1 MNKTGDPSQATDD
14 LDSLLGHVVDN
25 YLQRL
30 AGGERVE
37 WEQYALDHPEIA
49 TLIRQTF
56 PLLSM
61 IRDSS
66 AEVALGDKL
75 DLSSSRRLGDFQLLH
90 ELGSGGMGF
99 VYEAEQLSMGRRV
112 ALKILPL
119 AGALQQKSLQRFRNE
134 VRAAA
139 MLDHPHI
146 VSVYSIGEERG
157 VHYYAMQLI
166 HGQTLADVI
175 ERLSQPLFSESPLNG
190 NTISRILRADPPVP
204 PTSGMES
211 TCEFNPENDD
221 RYAAGLLTTRAGV
234 KDGIGTTASL
244 TPTSDFFRSVAELG
258 VQGAEALQHAH
269 EQGVIHRDIKPGNLM
284 LDAQAQLY
292 VTDFGLARIE
302 TDTRVTMTG
311 DLLGTLRYMSPEQT
325 LGKGVVVDHR
335 SDIYSLGVTLYEL
348 LALRPAFDGSNRQE
362 LLNQIALDDPPQ
374 LRKVNRFVP
383 RELETIIHKAIA
395 KRPDDRYL
403 TAQDF
408 AEDLKC
414 FLLDRPIKAKPASRF
429 DQARKWAR
437 RHKEMVAAVG
447 ATLMVAAVVAG
458 FVLWKERSDTFA
470 ALASRT
476 AALAD
481 RDRALAQAKRQAD
494 IAHRVNQQSQ
504 TLLYAADIKLAA
516 DAIANSD
523 VPRAA
528 ELLQRHIPGADNED
542 RRGFEWYYFH
552 KQISSPL
559 SVELQQGDWVNDVAI
574 SPDGRWLAATAAQ
587 GTVKIYEME
596 TWKRH
601 ASLPTMTTSVNGLA
615 WSPDGNLLAA
625 ACADGRLVVAGF
637 PPGTEGSFTI
647 ASHDGEANDVIFSP
661 DGRTL
666 YSCGYDH
673 LAKSWDVETGTLR
686 QEFRGHGREVER
698 IALAPDGRW
707 LATASSD
714 GSFAIW
720 DAESGTRKHQWDF
733 PTGRMVC
740 VAFSPDGRQLAAGT
754 IYGQLYV
761 ADTTTGT
768 WELLAKLLDGIEAL
782 TFFDAGRL
790 LATADRGGALQLHS
804 LTDAA
809 ASDSSH
815 INEPSRR
822 WVGHEDRAVALTA
835 TADGKGLVSGGR
847 DGAIRAW
854 MPDLQATHWF
864 LADDPHRS
872 DLTVGVNHRL
882 YAAGPT
888 ISIWNLESRRLVD
901 SFGSTDPPWQLVEA
915 SADGRY
921 LAAARIG
928 QIALFDLDSHRMI
941 ESWNIDDQLDPYRL
955 AISHSGRW
963 IAFTDYTDR
972 ESVMVYQR
980 DGSRSVRTFPARQ
993 CECLAFSPDE
1003 RFLAAG
1009 HQNDLRLFELHAD
1022 REPRVLEGHS
1032 STLSGSAFHPTGQL
1046 LATVGHDRILK
1057 VYRVA
1062 TGELLYSIVA
1072 HRDWVRSVA
1081 FSPDGKTIATASYSD
1096 PVRLWHTATG
1106 QPLGSLLPNAGN
1118 MKKLVFDPAGLR
1130 LVAFPHHQPAQ
1141 TVVYDAYVSP
1151 SGPDPNS
1158 RGSRVP
1164 QTAIDRSGSVSP

>member
-1 MNKTGDPSQATDD
+1 MNKTDAPSQATGD
-14 LDSLLGHVVDN
+14 LDSLLGQLVDD

-30 AGGERVE
+30 AGGERVDCE
-37 WEQYALDHPEIA
+37 EYALAHPEIA

-61 IRDSS
+61 IRESS
-66 AEVALGDKL
+66 AGVALGDKP

-166 HGQTLADVI
+166 HGQTLAEVI
-175 ERLSQPLFSESPLNG
+175 GKLSQPLSSESPLNG
-190 NTISRILRADPPVP
+190 NTISRILSADHPVP
-204 PTSGMES
+204 SSSSLES
-211 TCEFNPENDD
+211 TCDIGAENDD
-221 RYAAGLLTTRAGV
+221 QSARGSASTRAGV
-234 KDGIGTTASL
+234 QAGIGTIPSMA
-244 TPTSDFFRSVAELG
+244 PTSEFFRSVAELG

-284 LDAQAQLY
+284 LDAHAQLY
-292 VTDFGLARIE
+292 VTDFGLALIE

-335 SDIYSLGVTLYEL
+335 SDIYSLGITLYEL
-348 LALRPAFDGSNRQE
+348 LALRPAFDGSNRQK
-362 LLNQIALDDPPQ
+362 LLTQIALDDPPR

-414 FLLDRPIKAKPASRF
+414 FLLDKPIKAKPASRF

-437 RHKEMVAAVG
+437 RHREMVAAVA

-458 FVLWKERSDTFA
+458 VLMWKERSDTFA
-470 ALASRT
+470 ALESRT
-476 AALAD
+476 AALDD

-494 IAHRVNQQSQ
+494 IAHRVSQQSQ

-528 ELLQRHIPGADNED
+528 ELLQRHVPDADNDD

-559 SVELQQGDWVNDVAI
+559 SAELHPGDWVNDLAI

-587 GTVKIYEME
+587 GTVQIYEME

-601 ASLPTMTTSVNGLA
+601 ASLPTLTASVNGLA

-625 ACADGRLVVAGF
+625 ACTDGRLVVSGF
-637 PPGTEGSFTI
+637 PPSTEGSFTI

-666 YSCGYDH
+666 YSCGDDH
-673 LAKSWDVETGTLR
+673 LAKSWDVETGMLQ

-714 GSFAIW
+714 QTFATW
-720 DAESGTRKHQWDF
+720 DTESGDQRQHWEF
-733 PTGRMVC
+733 LTGRVVC
-740 VAFSPDGRQLAAGT
+740 VAFSPDGRQLTAGT
-754 IYGQLYV
+754 IHGHLYV

-768 WELLAKLLDGIEAL
+768 CELFAKQLDGIEAL

-809 ASDSSH
+809 ASDSSRT
-815 INEPSRR
+815 NEPSRR
-822 WVGHEDRAVALTA
+822 WVAHQDRAVALTA
-835 TADGKGLVSGGR
+835 IADGKSLVSGGR
-847 DGAIRAW
+847 DGAVRVW
-854 MPDLQATHWF
+854 TPDLQATQWR
-864 LADDPHRS
+864 LVNDVQRS
-872 DLTVGVNHRL
+872 DVTVGGKHRL
-882 YAAGPT
+882 YAAGHA
-888 ISIWNLESRRLVD
+888 ISVWDLESRRLVD
-901 SFGSTDPPWQLVEA
+901 AFGSTDPPWRLVEC

-921 LAAARIG
+921 LAAARVG
-928 QIALFDLDSHRMI
+928 QIALFDLDSHQVV
-941 ESWNIDDQLDPYRL
+941 ETWSIDDRLDPYRL
-955 AISHSGRW
+955 AVSHTGRW
-963 IAFTDYTDR
+963 VAFTDYTDR
-972 ESVMVYQR
+972 ELVLVYQR

-1003 RFLAAG
+1003 RLLAAG
-1009 HQNDLRLFELHAD
+1009 NQNDARLFDLHTD
-1022 REPRVLEGHS
+1022 GEPRVLAGHS
-1032 STLSGSAFHPTGQL
+1032 NTLSGLAFHPAGQL

-1057 VYRVA
+1057 VWRIA

-1072 HRDWVRSVA
+1072 HRGWVRSVA
-1081 FSPDGKTIATASYSD
+1081 CSPDGKTIATVAD
-1096 PVRLWHTATG
+1096 DDQVRLWHTATG
-1106 QPLGSLLPNAGN
+1106 QPLGSLLPEARSVR
-1118 MKKLVFDPAGLR
+1118 KIVFDHTGRQVVCSPR
-1130 LVAFPHHQPAQ
+1130 RYFAQ
-1141 TVVYDAYVSP
+1141 TVVYDALVPSSA
-1151 SGPDPNS
+1151 SGPNS
-1158 RGSRVP
+1158 
-1164 QTAIDRSGSVSP
+1164 SGQ